1 MLEQWYRELPLQDI
15 QNITAVSGGDVNQ
28 AYRVETSNETYFL
41 LVQHNRAASFYDAE
55 VAGLKAFEEAGV
67 TAPVV
72 IDQGRIDQ
80 DAYLLLSYLEEGQ
93 SGSQHALGQLVA
105 KLHHTHEP
113 QGRFGYPM
121 PFEGGEVQFNNE
133 WTETW
138 SELFINQRMNPLAKT
153 IRNRGLWTESDDA
166 LFEEVRKIMITS
178 LKQHNSEP
186 SLLHGDLW
194 AGNYM
199 FLTDGRPALFD
210 PAPLYGDRE
219 FDLGATKVFGGFD
232 DAFYH
237 AYNEAYPLSEG
248 DHLRIQFY
256 ELYLLMVHLVKFGVM
271 YAQSVRRTMND
282 IVDSAT

>member
-1 MLEQWYRELPLQDI
+1 MLEQWYRELPLQNI

-28 AYRVETSNETYFL
+28 AYRVETSDETYFL
-41 LVQHNRAASFYDAE
+41 LVQQNRAASFYDAE

-72 IDQGRIDQ
+72 IDQGRIGQ
-80 DAYLLLSYLEEGQ
+80 DVYLLLSYLEEGQ

-113 QGRFGYPM
+113 QGRFGHPM
-121 PFEGGEVQFNNE
+121 PFEGGDVQFNNE

-153 IRNRGLWTESDDA
+153 ILNRGLWTESDGA

-248 DHLRIQFY
+248 AHLRIQFY

-271 YAQSVRRTMND
+271 YAHSVRRTMND